1 MTKRKLLGAL
11 ALTCTLAL
19 FAAACGGGGGGT
31 TGPTATSGGT
41 SGTTSGPTSTS
52 GPTGS
57 GPSTSGG
64 LPSQIKGGTYRTAI
78 EDFGFTGAFDPTG
91 EYLGSAWGLYSDMLL
106 RTLMT
111 YKHIEGTAG
120 DALVPDIAASNPDV
134 SADGLTY
141 TFHLKTGVKFG
152 PPINRDVTS

>member
-1 MTKRKLLGAL
+1 MKRKMLGAL

-19 FAAACGGGGGGT
+19 FAAACGNNGGNNP

-41 SGTTSGPTSTS
+41 SGTTSGPT
-52 GPTGS
+52 GS
-57 GPSTSGG
+57 GPSSSGG
-64 LPSQIKGGTYRTAI
+64 SQIKGGTYRTAI

-91 EYLGSAWGLYSDMLL
+91 EYLGAAWGLYSDMLL

-111 YKHIEGTAG
+111 YNHVEGTAG